1 MNEVPLHLLCVE
13 PRFPGRLGAIADW
26 LVRHRGYRC
35 QFFCQTADSPEV
47 WPASVGKGLDVVP
60 MTVGGVGRATAVP
73 WTRDLE
79 RGLCHAYAA
88 WETLQARRSRPVDLV
103 LGRSAGLG
111 STLFVPAA
119 LADVPIVNIFDYFYA
134 AHEHDL
140 AAEFG
145 PDTPSEYFHW
155 RRSANAM
162 TLLELE
168 ATSLPW
174 VHMTWQRELFPEAY
188 RADFFVLH
196 DGVDTRLFKPRPAN
210 PTPEAPRTI
219 AGRTIPDDTK
229 VISFVA
235 RSLDR
240 VRGFDRFMRLAD
252 RLVGIMPNVLCVVAG
267 GGQVERG
274 LDVTYYGKDYK
285 AHVWQDTPPADP
297 EKFWFLGPSSRG
309 VIAELLAA
317 TDLHVYPSRSYP
329 ISRSLLE
336 AMASGAPVLAWDNDP
351 VREVIDSGQTGLLVP
366 PDNEE
371 GAVWL
376 ARGVLRDP
384 KSHRAMADAGQKR
397 ARERYSQD
405 VVLPR
410 LARRFALLAAKGG

>member
-13 PRFPGRLGAIADW
+13 PRFPGRLGAVADW

-35 QFFCQTADSPEV
+35 QFFCQTADSREM

-60 MTVGGVGRATAVP
+60 MTVGGLGRATAVP
-73 WTRDLE
+73 WARDLE

-88 WETLQARRSRPVDLV
+88 WETLESRRSRPVDLV

-111 STLFVPAA
+111 STLFVPAT
-119 LADVPIVNIFDYFYA
+119 LADVPLVNLFDYFYA
-134 AHEHDL
+134 AHQHDL

-145 PDTPSEYFHW
+145 PDTPPEYFHW

-168 ATSLPW
+168 AASLPW
-174 VHMTWQRELFPEAY
+174 VHTAWQRELFPEAY

-196 DGVDTRLFKPRPAN
+196 DGVDTRQFQPRPAD
-210 PTPEAPRTI
+210 APRTI
-219 AGRTIPDDTK
+219 AGRTIPADTK
-229 VISFVA
+229 VVSFVA

-252 RLVGIMPNVLCVVAG
+252 RLVGIMPNALCVVAG
-267 GGQVERG
+267 GGQVDRG

-285 AHVWQDTPPADP
+285 AHVWQESPPADP
-297 EKFWFLGPSSRG
+297 EKFWFLGPSPRA

-317 TDLHVYPSRSYP
+317 TDLHVYPSRPYP
-329 ISRSLLE
+329 VSRSLLE
-336 AMASGAPVLAWDNDP
+336 AMACGAPVLAWDNDP
-351 VREVIDSGQTGLLVP
+351 VRELIDNGHTGLLMP

-384 KSHRAMADAGQKR
+384 KSHRAMAQAGMKR
-397 ARERYSQD
+397 VRERYSQD
-405 VVLPR
+405 LVLPR